1 MKNPHIKQRLVNMM
15 EQERA
20 DKLEAIAVIIEH
32 TVRREP
38 NTDEA
43 ELFNELYDMSKSQ
56 LSREIDRVLNENMQ
70 ELEELYKNY
79 NNDN

>member
-1 MKNPHIKQRLVNMM
+1 MKNPQIKQRLVNMM

-38 NTDEA
+38 NTDETG
-43 ELFNELYDMSKSQ
+43 LFDELYDMNKTR
-56 LSREIDRVLNENMQ
+56 LSHEIDRVLNENMA
-70 ELEELYKNY
+70 ELEAIYRDY
-79 NNDN
+79 NHDN

>member
-1 MKNPHIKQRLVNMM
+1 MKNPQIKQRLIHMM

-38 NTDEA
+38 NTDET
-43 ELFNELYDMSKSQ
+43 ELFNELYDMNKSQ

-70 ELEELYKNY
+70 ELEQLQRDY
-79 NNDN
+79 NDNN

>member
-1 MKNPHIKQRLVNMM
+1 MKNPQIKQRLVNMM

-38 NTDEA
+38 NTDET
-43 ELFNELYDMSKSQ
+43 ELFNELYDMNKCQ

-70 ELEELYKNY
+70 ELEAIYRDY
-79 NNDN
+79 NHDN